1 MKNTFIVSCPID
13 TYSGYGSRSRDFVKS
28 LIKLDQYDVKILS
41 QRWGN
46 CSWGFI
52 DDHEE
57 EWGFLKSHLVDQITA
72 QPDIWCQITVPNEF
86 QPIGKYNIG
95 VTAGI
100 ETTVCAPEWIEG
112 INKMDLNLVSSEHS
126 KKVFESTQYEK
137 KDQNQ
142 RVIGVI
148 KVEKPIQVLMEG
160 ADIDLYKPISR
171 KEIKYKELFKDINS
185 IPENFAFLFIGHW
198 MQGDVGED
206 RKNVGLL
213 VKMFYEMF
221 KNKKNVPA
229 LILKT
234 SVVNASYVGRK
245 ELLSRINAIR
255 NSVTANR
262 LPNVYVVH
270 GDFHNSEINELYNHP
285 KVKAMISLTKGEGFG
300 RPLLEFSLVNKPI
313 ITTAWSGHMDFLNAE
328 FTGLI
333 GGTTKPI
340 HKSAQIKNLLVEG
353 SQWFAPD
360 HQLTANL
367 IMDVYNNYKEWK
379 TRAKRQGYISRTNFS
394 FEKMTDILG
403 EILKENIP
411 QIAKEVKLNI
421 PKLKK
426 VGSKSTPELPKL
438 KLPKLKKINNG

>member
-1 MKNTFIVSCPID
+1 
-13 TYSGYGSRSRDFVKS
+13 
-28 LIKLDQYDVKILS
+28 
-41 QRWGN
+41 
-46 CSWGFI
+46 
-52 DDHEE
+52 
-57 EWGFLKSHLVDQITA
+57 
-72 QPDIWCQITVPNEF
+72 
-86 QPIGKYNIG
+86 
-95 VTAGI
+95 
-100 ETTVCAPEWIEG
+100 
-112 INKMDLNLVSSEHS
+112 
-126 KKVFESTQYEK
+126 
-137 KDQNQ
+137 
-142 RVIGVI
+142 
-148 KVEKPIQVLMEG
+148 
-160 ADIDLYKPISR
+160 
-171 KEIKYKELFKDINS
+171 
-185 IPENFAFLFIGHW
+185 

-221 KNKKNVPA
+221 KNKKKVPA

-262 LPNVYVVH
+262 LPNIYVVH

-394 FEKMTDILG
+394 FGKMTDILG
-403 EILKENIP
+403 GILKENIP
-411 QIAKEVKLNI
+411 QIAKEIKLNI

-426 VGSKSTPELPKL
+426 VGSKPTPELPKL